1 MKLRKLGNTISLK
14 GKRVLIRIDA
24 NVPIV
29 KGRAQ
34 DGPHGRIARSAVDI
48 NWLAQR
54 GAKVI
59 IMAHLGRP
67 KGRRVPAYSLKP
79 VAKRLSGL
87 LGSKIKLTRSLV
99 GKDVEK
105 SVAAMQEGDILLLEN
120 LRFDSREEEN
130 APSLAEAL
138 GRLGDLYVNDAFS
151 VSHRAHA
158 SVDAITSNLPSYA
171 GPLLAQEINVL
182 SRLEQKAKHPF
193 VLVLGGLKMST
204 KLPIIKRFIDQLDK
218 VLIGG
223 ALANIFFVAQG
234 LSVGKSVFEEGVLE
248 EAKWLLSTY
257 GQKIILPED
266 VVCVRSLRKD
276 AKKTFC
282 SIDKINEKDRVVDI
296 GPQAQ
301 KQFQQILEQAKTIVW
316 NGPLGYCEISA
327 FAEGTEQIAKVI
339 AHQTPHATT
348 IVGGG
353 DTLPVIESLH
363 LADKY
368 TLLSTGGGALLQFL
382 SGESLPGIDALKTS
396 L

>member
-1 MKLRKLGNTISLK
+1 MKLRKLGNAISVK

-24 NVPIV
+24 NVPVV

-48 NWLAQR
+48 NWLSQR

-59 IMAHLGRP
+59 VMAHLGRP

-87 LGSKIKLTRSLV
+87 LGSKIKLTRSVV

-105 SVAAMQEGDILLLEN
+105 SVVAMQEGDILLLEN

-138 GRLGDLYVNDAFS
+138 ARLGDLYVNDAFS

-158 SVDAITSNLPSYA
+158 SVDALTSNLPSYA
-171 GPLLAQEINVL
+171 GPLLAQEISVL

-193 VLVLGGLKMST
+193 ILVLGGLKMST
-204 KLPIIKRFIDQLDK
+204 KLPIIKRFIDQLDF
-218 VLIGG
+218 VLIAG
-223 ALANIFFVAQG
+223 ALANIFLVAQG
-234 LSVGKSVFEEGVLE
+234 FSVGKSVFEEGVLE
-248 EAKWLLSTY
+248 EAKWLLSTH
-257 GQKIILPED
+257 GEKIVLPVD
-266 VVCVRSLRKD
+266 VLCVRSLRKD
-276 AKKTFC
+276 AKRTVC
-282 SIDKINEKDRVVDI
+282 SIDQIHEKDRVVDI
-296 GPQAQ
+296 GPQTQ
-301 KQFQQILEQAKTIVW
+301 KQFEQILHQAKTIVW
-316 NGPLGYCEISA
+316 NGPLGYCEIPA
-327 FAEGTEQIAKVI
+327 FAQATEQIAKVI
-339 AHQTPHATT
+339 AHQTSHATT

-396 L
+396 

>member
-1 MKLRKLGNTISLK
+1 MKLRKLGNTINLK

-24 NVPIV
+24 NVPV
-29 KGRAQ
+29 VGGRVQ
-34 DGPHGRIARSAVDI
+34 DGPHGRIARCAVDI

-67 KGRRVPAYSLKP
+67 KGRRVSAYSLKP

-87 LGSKIKLTRSLV
+87 LGSKIKLTRSVV

-130 APSLAEAL
+130 APSFAEAL
-138 GRLGDLYVNDAFS
+138 AKFGDLYVNDAFS

-158 SVDAITSNLPSYA
+158 SIDAIASNLPSYA
-171 GPLLAQEINVL
+171 GPLLAQEISVL

-204 KLPIIKRFIDQLDK
+204 KLPIIKRFIDQLDT

-223 ALANIFFVAQG
+223 ALANIFLVAQG
-234 LSVGKSVFEEGVLE
+234 LSVGKSIFEEGVLE
-248 EAKWLLSTY
+248 EAKLLLNTY
-257 GQKIILPED
+257 GEKIILPVD
-266 VVCVRSLRKD
+266 VVCARSLRKD
-276 AKKTFC
+276 AKKTVC
-282 SIDKINEKDRVVDI
+282 SINQINEKDRIVDI
-296 GPQAQ
+296 GPQTQ
-301 KQFQQILEQAKTIVW
+301 KQFHQILQQAKTIVW

-327 FAEGTEQIAKVI
+327 FAQGTQQIANVI
-339 AHQTPHATT
+339 ARQTEHATT

-353 DTLPVIESLH
+353 DTLPVIESFH
-363 LADKY
+363 LADKF
-368 TLLSTGGGALLQFL
+368 TLLSTGGAALLQFL
-382 SGESLPGIDALKTS
+382 SGEALPGIDALKIS
-396 L
+396 

>member
-1 MKLRKLGNTISLK
+1 
-14 GKRVLIRIDA
+14 
-24 NVPIV
+24 
-29 KGRAQ
+29 
-34 DGPHGRIARSAVDI
+34 
-48 NWLAQR
+48 
-54 GAKVI
+54 
-59 IMAHLGRP
+59 
-67 KGRRVPAYSLKP
+67 
-79 VAKRLSGL
+79 
-87 LGSKIKLTRSLV
+87 
-99 GKDVEK
+99 
-105 SVAAMQEGDILLLEN
+105 
-120 LRFDSREEEN
+120 
-130 APSLAEAL
+130 
-138 GRLGDLYVNDAFS
+138 
-151 VSHRAHA
+151 
-158 SVDAITSNLPSYA
+158 
-171 GPLLAQEINVL
+171 
-182 SRLEQKAKHPF
+182 
-193 VLVLGGLKMST
+193 MST

>member
-1 MKLRKLGNTISLK
+1 MSVMKLRKLGNTINLK

-24 NVPIV
+24 NVPV
-29 KGRAQ
+29 VGGRVQ
-34 DGPHGRIARSAVDI
+34 DGPHGRIARCAVDI

-67 KGRRVPAYSLKP
+67 KGRRVSAYSLKP

-87 LGSKIKLTRSLV
+87 LGSKIKLTRSVV

-130 APSLAEAL
+130 APSFAEAL
-138 GRLGDLYVNDAFS
+138 AKFGDLYVNDAFS

-158 SVDAITSNLPSYA
+158 SIDAIASNLPSYA
-171 GPLLAQEINVL
+171 GPLLAQEISVL

-204 KLPIIKRFIDQLDK
+204 KLPIIKRFIDQLDT

-223 ALANIFFVAQG
+223 ALANIFLVAQG
-234 LSVGKSVFEEGVLE
+234 LSVGKSIFEEGVLE
-248 EAKWLLSTY
+248 EAKLLLNTY
-257 GQKIILPED
+257 GEKIILPVD
-266 VVCVRSLRKD
+266 VVCARSLRKD
-276 AKKTFC
+276 AKKTVC
-282 SIDKINEKDRVVDI
+282 SINQINEKDRIVDI
-296 GPQAQ
+296 GPQ
-301 KQFQQILEQAKTIVW
+301 
-316 NGPLGYCEISA
+316 
-327 FAEGTEQIAKVI
+327 TE
-339 AHQTPHATT
+339 HATT

-353 DTLPVIESLH
+353 DTLPVIESFH
-363 LADKY
+363 LADKF
-368 TLLSTGGGALLQFL
+368 TLLSTGGAALLQFL
-382 SGESLPGIDALKTS
+382 SGEALPGIDALKIS
-396 L
+396 